1 MDNLI
6 DMLRKERMVK
16 GEIKHGPLDLS
27 TDPRDFVQEA
37 IEEVIDGLNYIQF
50 AFDKEQL
57 DHVSYQK
64 IDKALRDVA
73 VMLLS
78 GQA

>member
-6 DMLRKERMVK
+6 EMLKKERMTA
-16 GEIKHGPLDLS
+16 GEVKHGPLDLS
-27 TDPRDFVQEA
+27 TDQRDFVQEA
-37 IEEVIDGLNYIQF
+37 VEEVIDCLNYIQF
-50 AFDKEQL
+50 AFEKSQL
-57 DHVSYQK
+57 DRTSYLK

-73 VMLLS
+73 TMLLS

>member
-1 MDNLI
+1 
-6 DMLRKERMVK
+6 MLRKERMVK
-16 GEIKHGPLDLS
+16 GEIKHGPLNLL

-50 AFDKEQL
+50 AFDKGQL
-57 DHVSYQK
+57 DHVSYLK
-64 IDKALRDVA
+64 IDEALRDVA
-73 VMLLS
+73 AILLS

>member
-1 MDNLI
+1 MNNLI

-16 GEIKHGPLDLS
+16 GESKHGPLNLS
-27 TDPRDFVQEA
+27 TDSRDFVQEA

-50 AFDKEQL
+50 AFDKEQI
-57 DHVSYQK
+57 DHVSYLK